1 MTLAWRR
8 VSPSL
13 RVSECGLYELRSGY
27 TDNGFA
33 WRGRV
38 VQTDELVASS
48 ADRTFVML
56 RCEAHAERVAAENN
70 V

>member
-1 MTLAWRR
+1 MNWLHKRFQ
-8 VSPSL
+8 SL
-13 RVSECGLYELRSGY
+13 SDDGRYELHAQW
-27 TDNGFA
+27 TNGLFA

-56 RCEAHAERVAAENN
+56 RCESHAARVAAEASA
-70 V
+70 